1 MTSWNIKNA
10 PTFISHINLSN
21 INFYSKQVYLF
32 FWEEMKQM
40 EFHTST
46 TKFFAVTTKFFAV
59 KVNVSETE
67 SETEEGC
74 RVYKRLAGN

>member
-1 MTSWNIKNA
+1 
-10 PTFISHINLSN
+10 
-21 INFYSKQVYLF
+21 
-32 FWEEMKQM
+32 M